1 MKSKALIFAL
11 MLSVI
16 LIISNCI
23 KDKSIPTSPSDESNQ
38 DNQDSMVVKKP
49 NIYIYPTQIEQLQ
62 IKVLFLQGGRIINSE
77 PLYENG
83 WNISVDTSGTINN
96 KFRYLFY
103 ECKLPNRFQTNKGWL
118 VARNDLTLFFNENMK
133 KFGFNDVE
141 IKDFIEY
148 WIPILTKY
156 QYYLIYPQKT
166 DIINQLLE
174 LQISKEP
181 DSIQRLYY
189 LFKGVNMDEIGNL
202 QEPQISE
209 FTRKGFAV
217 VEWGGIFSE

>member
-1 MKSKALIFAL
+1 M
-11 MLSVI
+11 
-16 LIISNCI
+16 
-23 KDKSIPTSPSDESNQ
+23 
-38 DNQDSMVVKKP
+38 
-49 NIYIYPTQIEQLQ
+49 
-62 IKVLFLQGGRIINSE
+62 
-77 PLYENG
+77 
-83 WNISVDTSGTINN
+83 
-96 KFRYLFY
+96 FY

-118 VARNDLTLFFNENMK
+118 VTRNDLKLFFNENMK

-148 WIPILTKY
+148 WIPVLTEY
-156 QYYLIYPQKT
+156 PYYLIYPQKT
-166 DIINQLLE
+166 DAISPLVE

-189 LFKGVNMDEIGNL
+189 LFKGVNTGEIANL

-217 VEWGGIFSE
+217 FEWGGIFSE